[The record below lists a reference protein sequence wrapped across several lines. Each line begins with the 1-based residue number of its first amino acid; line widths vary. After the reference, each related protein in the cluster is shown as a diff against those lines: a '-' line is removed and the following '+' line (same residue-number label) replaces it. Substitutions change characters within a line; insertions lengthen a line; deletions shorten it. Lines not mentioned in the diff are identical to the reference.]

1 MAAYR
6 PTAGFLGR
14 VSYALDAYDATYCY
28 RRSSVVCVSV
38 GHVRE
43 PCKTAESIEM
53 PFRGAGWGRPRNR
66 ALDGVKNPT
75 GRGNAILWVVRP
87 FETHWESVLR
97 AGFTQ
102 QKNQ

>member
-53 PFRGAGWGRPRNR
+53 PFRGAGWGRPRMGSR
-66 ALDGVKNPT
+66 TPREG
-75 GRGNAILWVVRP
+75 AILWVVRP